1 MKHELY
7 FSNYCKFSKEVLLFI
22 ENINNKDDIIV
33 INIDKRFKKN
43 NTTYIKVN
51 NNKNITLP
59 PMITRVPVLLIKPS
73 HEILVGNQIMEY
85 FKTNKPEKKEQQT
98 IISNDPDPFDL
109 NTDTLNKTGVNTD
122 TFSFLDMNEKDL
134 NLEGNGGM
142 RQLYNYQTLDEPI
155 KQINIEDFNDGDRK
169 KKLDV
174 SLEDIQSKRQNE
186 LN

>member
-7 FSNYCKFSKEVLLFI
+7 LSNYCKFSKEVLQFI
-22 ENINNKDDIIV
+22 ENINNIEDIIV

-43 NTTYIKVN
+43 NTTYIKIN
-51 NNKNITLP
+51 NNKNIALP

-85 FKTNKPEKKEQQT
+85 FKTNKPEKNEEQS
-98 IISNDPDPFDL
+98 IISTEPDPFDL
-109 NTDTLNKTGVNTD
+109 NTDTLNKTGVITD
-122 TFSFLDMNEKDL
+122 SFSFLDMNEKDY

-142 RQLYNYQTLDEPI
+142 RQLYNYQTLDEHV
-155 KQINIEDFNDGDRK
+155 KEINIEQFTHGDRK

-174 SLEDIQSKRQNE
+174 SLEDIQTKRQNE
-186 LN
+186 LI